1 MIAIIA
7 IIAISRLPPAMEQ
20 TPVPARYRP
29 KSYGLFVVF
38 IAIIGA
44 FSSLVNDMYLP
55 TIPAMMREFHTT
67 PSMTQ
72 MGLSMAMLGMGIGS
86 VLWGS
91 LSDHFGR
98 KPILIISLL
107 IFAVS
112 TGVALLSPDITFF
125 VAVRLV
131 QGFGAGGAMVLSTS
145 IPADVFAGRQLG
157 KLMGI
162 VGAINGIAPAA
173 GPLLGGF
180 LADRVGWQ
188 GIFVVLLAIGIGMTI
203 WTTLTNETL
212 PPARRI
218 AARRLSDYL
227 KSYRTMLLNGRFM
240 IYVVIKA
247 LGIALLYAYI
257 SSGPFIIQDH
267 YHFSA
272 LTFGII
278 FGANALAIAAGA
290 MLAPRFRIMKQAMV
304 VGTVGIFLLSL
315 GMAAVMWYELPFW
328 AYELVAVPLVLCLGM
343 IFSSANT
350 LAMDV
355 GRADA
360 GTSSAILGV
369 VKYILAAIVSPL
381 CGLGNLMHSSAIVV
395 IVTAAI
401 ALLFAFL
408 AYRLS
413 PLSDM
418 VKH

>member
-107 IFAVS
+107 IFALS

-180 LADRVGWQ
+180 LADRVGWR

-203 WTTLTNETL
+203 WTTRTNETL

-218 AARRLSDYL
+218 AARRLSDYV
-227 KSYRTMLLNGRFM
+227 KAYRTMLLNGRFM
-240 IYVVIKA
+240 IYVIIKA

-304 VGTVGIFLLSL
+304 VGTAGMFLLSL

-381 CGLGNLMHSSAIVV
+381 CGLDNLMHSSAVVV

>member
-1 MIAIIA
+1 MA
-7 IIAISRLPPAMEQ
+7 Q
-20 TPVPARYRP
+20 TPVRARYWP

-55 TIPAMMREFHTT
+55 TIPAMMRQFHTT

-131 QGFGAGGAMVLSTS
+131 QGLGAGGAMVLSTS

-180 LADRVGWQ
+180 LADRVGWR

-203 WTTLTNETL
+203 WTTRTNETL

-218 AARRLSDYL
+218 AARRLSDYV
-227 KSYRTMLLNGRFM
+227 KAYRTMLLNGRFM
-240 IYVVIKA
+240 IYVIIKA

-304 VGTVGIFLLSL
+304 VGTVGMFLLSL

-343 IFSSANT
+343 IFSSSNT

-381 CGLGNLMHSSAIVV
+381 CGLGNLMHSSAVVV

>member
-1 MIAIIA
+1 MA
-7 IIAISRLPPAMEQ
+7 Q
-20 TPVPARYRP
+20 TPVRARYRP

-55 TIPAMMREFHTT
+55 TIPAMMRQFHTT

-107 IFAVS
+107 IFALS

-180 LADRVGWQ
+180 LADRVGWR

-203 WTTLTNETL
+203 WTTRTNETL

-218 AARRLSDYL
+218 AARRLSDYV
-227 KSYRTMLLNGRFM
+227 KAYRTMLLNGRFM
-240 IYVVIKA
+240 IYVIIKA

-304 VGTVGIFLLSL
+304 VGTAGMFLLSL

-343 IFSSANT
+343 IFSSSNT

-381 CGLGNLMHSSAIVV
+381 CGLGNLMHSSAVVV

>member
-1 MIAIIA
+1 
-7 IIAISRLPPAMEQ
+7 MEQ

-107 IFAVS
+107 IFALS

-180 LADRVGWQ
+180 LANRVGWQ

-203 WTTLTNETL
+203 WTTRTNETL

-304 VGTVGIFLLSL
+304 VGTAGMFLLSL

-381 CGLGNLMHSSAIVV
+381 CGLGNLMHSSAVVV

>member
-1 MIAIIA
+1 
-7 IIAISRLPPAMEQ
+7 MEQ

-55 TIPAMMREFHTT
+55 TIPAMMRQFHTT

-131 QGFGAGGAMVLSTS
+131 QGLGAGGAMVLSTS

-180 LADRVGWQ
+180 LADRVGWR

-203 WTTLTNETL
+203 WTTRTNETL

-218 AARRLSDYL
+218 AARRLSDYV
-227 KSYRTMLLNGRFM
+227 KAYRTMLLNGRFM
-240 IYVVIKA
+240 IYVIIKA

-304 VGTVGIFLLSL
+304 VGTVGMFLLSL

-343 IFSSANT
+343 IFSSSNT

-381 CGLGNLMHSSAIVV
+381 CGLGNLMHSSAVVV

-401 ALLFAFL
+401 SLLFAFL

-418 VKH
+418 IKH

>member
-1 MIAIIA
+1 
-7 IIAISRLPPAMEQ
+7 MEQ

-55 TIPAMMREFHTT
+55 TIPAMMRQFHTT

-91 LSDHFGR
+91 LSDNFGR

-131 QGFGAGGAMVLSTS
+131 QGLGAGGAMVLSTS

-180 LADRVGWQ
+180 LANRVGWQ

-203 WTTLTNETL
+203 WTTRTNETL

-304 VGTVGIFLLSL
+304 VGTVGMFLLSL

-350 LAMDV
+350 LAMGV

-381 CGLGNLMHSSAIVV
+381 CGLGNLMHSSAVVV

>member
-1 MIAIIA
+1 
-7 IIAISRLPPAMEQ
+7 MEQ

-107 IFAVS
+107 IFALS

-180 LADRVGWQ
+180 LANRVGWQ

-304 VGTVGIFLLSL
+304 VGTVGMFLLSL

-381 CGLGNLMHSSAIVV
+381 CGLGNLMHSSTIVV

>member
-107 IFAVS
+107 IFALS

-180 LADRVGWQ
+180 LADRVGWR

-203 WTTLTNETL
+203 WTTRTNETL

-304 VGTVGIFLLSL
+304 VGTAGMFLLSL

-381 CGLGNLMHSSAIVV
+381 CGLGNLMHSSAVVV

>member
-1 MIAIIA
+1 MA
-7 IIAISRLPPAMEQ
+7 Q
-20 TPVPARYRP
+20 TPVRARYRP

-55 TIPAMMREFHTT
+55 TIPAMMRQFHTT

-180 LADRVGWQ
+180 LADRVGWR

-203 WTTLTNETL
+203 WTTRTNETL

-218 AARRLSDYL
+218 AARRLSDYV
-227 KSYRTMLLNGRFM
+227 KAYRTMLLNGRFM
-240 IYVVIKA
+240 IYVIIKA

-304 VGTVGIFLLSL
+304 VGTAGMFLLSL

-381 CGLGNLMHSSAIVV
+381 CGLGNLMHSSAVVV

>member
-1 MIAIIA
+1 
-7 IIAISRLPPAMEQ
+7 MEQ

-86 VLWGS
+86 ALWGS

-180 LADRVGWQ
+180 LADRVGWR

-203 WTTLTNETL
+203 WTTRTNETL

-218 AARRLSDYL
+218 AARRLSDYV
-227 KSYRTMLLNGRFM
+227 KAYRTMLLNGRFM
-240 IYVVIKA
+240 IYVIIKA

-304 VGTVGIFLLSL
+304 VGTAGMFLLSL

-381 CGLGNLMHSSAIVV
+381 CGLGNLMHSSAVVV

>member
-1 MIAIIA
+1 
-7 IIAISRLPPAMEQ
+7 MEQ

-55 TIPAMMREFHTT
+55 TIPAMMRQFHTT

-304 VGTVGIFLLSL
+304 VGTVGMFLLSL

>member
-1 MIAIIA
+1 
-7 IIAISRLPPAMEQ
+7 MEQ

-180 LADRVGWQ
+180 LANRVGWQ

-203 WTTLTNETL
+203 WTTRTNETL

-304 VGTVGIFLLSL
+304 VGTVGMFLLSL

-381 CGLGNLMHSSAIVV
+381 CGLGNLMHSSAVVV

>member
-1 MIAIIA
+1 
-7 IIAISRLPPAMEQ
+7 MEQ

-107 IFAVS
+107 IFALS

-173 GPLLGGF
+173 GSLLGGF
-180 LADRVGWQ
+180 LADRVGWR

-203 WTTLTNETL
+203 WTTRTNETL

-304 VGTVGIFLLSL
+304 VGTVGMFLLSL

>member
-1 MIAIIA
+1 
-7 IIAISRLPPAMEQ
+7 MEQ

-55 TIPAMMREFHTT
+55 TIPAMMRQFHTT

-131 QGFGAGGAMVLSTS
+131 QGLGAGGAMVLSTS

-180 LADRVGWQ
+180 LADRVGWR

-203 WTTLTNETL
+203 WTTRTNETL

-218 AARRLSDYL
+218 AARRLSDYV
-227 KSYRTMLLNGRFM
+227 KAYRTMLLNGRFM
-240 IYVVIKA
+240 IYVIIKA

-304 VGTVGIFLLSL
+304 VGTVGMFLLSL

-343 IFSSANT
+343 IFSSSNT

-381 CGLGNLMHSSAIVV
+381 CGLGNLMHSSAVVV

>member
-180 LADRVGWQ
+180 LANRVGWQ

-203 WTTLTNETL
+203 WTTRTNETL

-240 IYVVIKA
+240 IYVIIKA

-304 VGTVGIFLLSL
+304 VGTVGMFLLSL

-381 CGLGNLMHSSAIVV
+381 CGLGNLMHSSAVVV

>member
-7 IIAISRLPPAMEQ
+7 IIATSRLPPAMEQ

-29 KSYGLFVVF
+29 KRYGLFVVF

-180 LADRVGWQ
+180 LANRVGWQ

-304 VGTVGIFLLSL
+304 VGTVGMFLLSL

>member
-1 MIAIIA
+1 MA
-7 IIAISRLPPAMEQ
+7 Q

-29 KSYGLFVVF
+29 KSYGLFLVF

-55 TIPAMMREFHTT
+55 TIPAMMRQFHTT

-98 KPILIISLL
+98 KPILIMLL
-107 IFAVS
+107 IFVVS

-180 LADRVGWQ
+180 LADRVGWR

-203 WTTLTNETL
+203 WTTRTNETL

-218 AARRLSDYL
+218 AARRLSDYV
-227 KSYRTMLLNGRFM
+227 KAYRTMLLNGRFM
-240 IYVVIKA
+240 IYVIIKA

-304 VGTVGIFLLSL
+304 VGTAGMFLLSL

-381 CGLGNLMHSSAIVV
+381 CGLGNLMHSSAVVV

>member
-1 MIAIIA
+1 
-7 IIAISRLPPAMEQ
+7 MEQ

-107 IFAVS
+107 IFALS

-145 IPADVFAGRQLG
+145 IPTDVFAGRQLG

-180 LADRVGWQ
+180 LADRVGWR

-203 WTTLTNETL
+203 WTTRTNETL

-218 AARRLSDYL
+218 AARRLSDYV
-227 KSYRTMLLNGRFM
+227 KAYRTMLLNGRFM
-240 IYVVIKA
+240 IYVIIKA

-304 VGTVGIFLLSL
+304 VGTVGMFLLSL

-381 CGLGNLMHSSAIVV
+381 CGLGNLMHSSAVVV

>member
-1 MIAIIA
+1 
-7 IIAISRLPPAMEQ
+7 MEQ

-180 LADRVGWQ
+180 LADRVGWR

-203 WTTLTNETL
+203 WTTRTNETL

-304 VGTVGIFLLSL
+304 VGTVGMFLLSL

>member
-1 MIAIIA
+1 
-7 IIAISRLPPAMEQ
+7 MEQ

-29 KSYGLFVVF
+29 NSYGLFVVF

-107 IFAVS
+107 IFALS

-180 LADRVGWQ
+180 LADRVGWR

-203 WTTLTNETL
+203 WTTRTNETL

-218 AARRLSDYL
+218 AARRLSDYV
-227 KSYRTMLLNGRFM
+227 KAYRTMLLNGRFM
-240 IYVVIKA
+240 IYVIIKA

-304 VGTVGIFLLSL
+304 VGTAGMFLLSL

-381 CGLGNLMHSSAIVV
+381 CGLGNLMHSSAVVV

>member
-1 MIAIIA
+1 MA
-7 IIAISRLPPAMEQ
+7 Q
-20 TPVPARYRP
+20 TPVRTRYRP

-55 TIPAMMREFHTT
+55 TIPAMMRQFHTT

-180 LADRVGWQ
+180 LANRVGWQ
-188 GIFVVLLAIGIGMTI
+188 GIFVVLLTIGIGMTI
-203 WTTLTNETL
+203 WTTRTNETL

-218 AARRLSDYL
+218 AARRLSDYV
-227 KSYRTMLLNGRFM
+227 KAYRTMLLNGRFM
-240 IYVVIKA
+240 IYVIIKA

-304 VGTVGIFLLSL
+304 VGTVGMFLLSL

-381 CGLGNLMHSSAIVV
+381 CGLGNLMHSSAVVV

>member
-1 MIAIIA
+1 
-7 IIAISRLPPAMEQ
+7 MEQ

-107 IFAVS
+107 IFALS

-180 LADRVGWQ
+180 LADRVGWR

-304 VGTVGIFLLSL
+304 VGTVGMFLLSL

>member
-107 IFAVS
+107 IFVVS

-180 LADRVGWQ
+180 LADRVGWR

-203 WTTLTNETL
+203 WTTRTNETL

-218 AARRLSDYL
+218 AARRLSDYV
-227 KSYRTMLLNGRFM
+227 KAYRTMLLNGRFM
-240 IYVVIKA
+240 IYVIIKA

-304 VGTVGIFLLSL
+304 VGTVGMFLLSL

-381 CGLGNLMHSSAIVV
+381 CGLGNLMHSSAVVV

>member
-7 IIAISRLPPAMEQ
+7 IIATSRLPPAMEQ

-180 LADRVGWQ
+180 LANRVGWQ

-304 VGTVGIFLLSL
+304 VGTVGMFLLSL

-381 CGLGNLMHSSAIVV
+381 CGLGNLMHSSAVVV

>member
-55 TIPAMMREFHTT
+55 TIPAMMRQFHTT

-131 QGFGAGGAMVLSTS
+131 QGLGAGGAMVLSTS

-180 LADRVGWQ
+180 LADRVGWR

-203 WTTLTNETL
+203 WTTRTNETL

-218 AARRLSDYL
+218 AARRLSDYV
-227 KSYRTMLLNGRFM
+227 KAYRTMLLNGRFM
-240 IYVVIKA
+240 IYVIIKA

-304 VGTVGIFLLSL
+304 VGTAGMFLLSL

-381 CGLGNLMHSSAIVV
+381 CGLGNLMHSSAVVV

>member
-1 MIAIIA
+1 
-7 IIAISRLPPAMEQ
+7 MEQ

-180 LADRVGWQ
+180 LANRVGWQ

-203 WTTLTNETL
+203 WTTRTNETL

-240 IYVVIKA
+240 IYVIIKA

-304 VGTVGIFLLSL
+304 VGTVGMFLLSL

-381 CGLGNLMHSSAIVV
+381 CGLDNLMHSSAVVV

>member
-7 IIAISRLPPAMEQ
+7 IIATSRLPPAMEQ

-107 IFAVS
+107 IFALS

-180 LADRVGWQ
+180 LADRVGWR

-203 WTTLTNETL
+203 WTTRTNETL

-304 VGTVGIFLLSL
+304 VGTVGMFLLSL

-381 CGLGNLMHSSAIVV
+381 CGLGNLMHSSAVVV

>member
-7 IIAISRLPPAMEQ
+7 IIATSRLPPAMAQ
-20 TPVPARYRP
+20 TPGPARYRP

-55 TIPAMMREFHTT
+55 TIPAMTREFHTT

-107 IFAVS
+107 IFALS

-180 LADRVGWQ
+180 LADRVGWR

-203 WTTLTNETL
+203 WTTRTNETL

-304 VGTVGIFLLSL
+304 VGTVGMFLLSL

-381 CGLGNLMHSSAIVV
+381 CGLGNLMHSSAVVV

>member
-7 IIAISRLPPAMEQ
+7 IIATSRLPPAMEQ

-180 LADRVGWQ
+180 LANRVGWQ

-203 WTTLTNETL
+203 WTTRTNETL

-304 VGTVGIFLLSL
+304 VGTVGMFLLSL

-360 GTSSAILGV
+360 GISSAILGV

-381 CGLGNLMHSSAIVV
+381 CGLGNLMHSSAVVV

>member
-1 MIAIIA
+1 
-7 IIAISRLPPAMEQ
+7 MEQ

-180 LADRVGWQ
+180 LANRVGWQ

-203 WTTLTNETL
+203 WTTRTNETL

-304 VGTVGIFLLSL
+304 VGTVGMFLLSL

-343 IFSSANT
+343 IFSSSNT

-381 CGLGNLMHSSAIVV
+381 CGLGNLMHSSAVVV

-401 ALLFAFL
+401 SLLFAFL

-418 VKH
+418 IKH

>member
-1 MIAIIA
+1 
-7 IIAISRLPPAMEQ
+7 
-20 TPVPARYRP
+20 
-29 KSYGLFVVF
+29 
-38 IAIIGA
+38 
-44 FSSLVNDMYLP
+44 
-55 TIPAMMREFHTT
+55 
-67 PSMTQ
+67 
-72 MGLSMAMLGMGIGS
+72 
-86 VLWGS
+86 
-91 LSDHFGR
+91 
-98 KPILIISLL
+98 
-107 IFAVS
+107 
-112 TGVALLSPDITFF
+112 
-125 VAVRLV
+125 
-131 QGFGAGGAMVLSTS
+131 MVLSTS

-180 LADRVGWQ
+180 LADRVGWR

-203 WTTLTNETL
+203 WTTRTNETL

-304 VGTVGIFLLSL
+304 VGTVGMFLLSL

-381 CGLGNLMHSSAIVV
+381 CGLGNLMHSSAVVV

>member
-1 MIAIIA
+1 
-7 IIAISRLPPAMEQ
+7 MEQ

-107 IFAVS
+107 IFALS

-180 LADRVGWQ
+180 LADRVGWR

-203 WTTLTNETL
+203 WTTRTNETL

-240 IYVVIKA
+240 IYVIIKA

-267 YHFSA
+267 YQFSA

-304 VGTVGIFLLSL
+304 VGTVGMFLLSL

-381 CGLGNLMHSSAIVV
+381 CGLGNLMHSSAVVV

>member
-1 MIAIIA
+1 
-7 IIAISRLPPAMEQ
+7 MEQ

-107 IFAVS
+107 IFALS

-180 LADRVGWQ
+180 LANRVGWQ

-203 WTTLTNETL
+203 WTTRTNETL

-304 VGTVGIFLLSL
+304 VGTVGMFLLSL

>member
-1 MIAIIA
+1 
-7 IIAISRLPPAMEQ
+7 MEQ

-125 VAVRLV
+125 VAVRLM

-145 IPADVFAGRQLG
+145 IPADVYAGRQLG

-180 LADRVGWQ
+180 LADRVGWR

-203 WTTLTNETL
+203 WTTRTNETL

-240 IYVVIKA
+240 IYVIIKA

-257 SSGPFIIQDH
+257 SSGPFILQDH

-304 VGTVGIFLLSL
+304 VGTVGMFLLSL

-381 CGLGNLMHSSAIVV
+381 CGLGNLMHSSAVV
-395 IVTAAI
+395 IVVTAAI

>member
-1 MIAIIA
+1 
-7 IIAISRLPPAMEQ
+7 MEQ

-180 LADRVGWQ
+180 LANRVGWQ

-203 WTTLTNETL
+203 WTTRTNETL

-304 VGTVGIFLLSL
+304 VGTVGMFLLSL

-381 CGLGNLMHSSAIVV
+381 CGLGNLMHSSAVVV

-408 AYRLS
+408 TYRLS

>member
-1 MIAIIA
+1 
-7 IIAISRLPPAMEQ
+7 MEQ

-180 LADRVGWQ
+180 LADRVGWR

-203 WTTLTNETL
+203 WTTRTNETL

-218 AARRLSDYL
+218 AARRLSDYV
-227 KSYRTMLLNGRFM
+227 KANRTMLLNGRVM
-240 IYVVIKA
+240 IYVIIKA

-304 VGTVGIFLLSL
+304 VGTAGMFLLSL

-381 CGLGNLMHSSAIVV
+381 CGLGNLMHSSAVVV

>member
-1 MIAIIA
+1 
-7 IIAISRLPPAMEQ
+7 MEQ

-107 IFAVS
+107 IFALS

-180 LADRVGWQ
+180 LADRVGWR

-203 WTTLTNETL
+203 WTTRTNETL

-218 AARRLSDYL
+218 AARRLSDYV
-227 KSYRTMLLNGRFM
+227 KAYRTMLLNGRFM
-240 IYVVIKA
+240 IYVIIKA

-304 VGTVGIFLLSL
+304 VGTVGMFLLSL

-381 CGLGNLMHSSAIVV
+381 CGLGNLMHSSAVVV

>member
-1 MIAIIA
+1 
-7 IIAISRLPPAMEQ
+7 MEQ

-107 IFAVS
+107 IFALS

-173 GPLLGGF
+173 GPLLGGI
-180 LADRVGWQ
+180 LADRVGWR

-203 WTTLTNETL
+203 WTTRTNETL

-218 AARRLSDYL
+218 AARRLSDYV
-227 KSYRTMLLNGRFM
+227 KAYRTMLLNGRFM
-240 IYVVIKA
+240 IYAIIKA

-304 VGTVGIFLLSL
+304 VGTAGMFLLSL

-381 CGLGNLMHSSAIVV
+381 CGLGNLMHSSAVVV

>member
-1 MIAIIA
+1 MA
-7 IIAISRLPPAMEQ
+7 Q
-20 TPVPARYRP
+20 TPVRARYRP

-55 TIPAMMREFHTT
+55 TIPAMMRQFHTT

-180 LADRVGWQ
+180 LADRVGWR

-203 WTTLTNETL
+203 WTTRTNETL

-218 AARRLSDYL
+218 AARRLSDYV
-227 KSYRTMLLNGRFM
+227 KAYRTMLLNGRFM
-240 IYVVIKA
+240 IYVIIKA

-304 VGTVGIFLLSL
+304 VGTVGMFLLSL

-369 VKYILAAIVSPL
+369 VKYILAAIISPL
-381 CGLGNLMHSSAIVV
+381 CGLGNLMHSSAVVV

>member
-1 MIAIIA
+1 
-7 IIAISRLPPAMEQ
+7 MEQ

-55 TIPAMMREFHTT
+55 TIPAMMRQFHTT

-180 LADRVGWQ
+180 LADRVGWR

-203 WTTLTNETL
+203 WTTRTNETL

-218 AARRLSDYL
+218 AARRLSDYV
-227 KSYRTMLLNGRFM
+227 KAYRTMLLNGRFM
-240 IYVVIKA
+240 IYVIIKA

-304 VGTVGIFLLSL
+304 VGTAGMFLLSL

-381 CGLGNLMHSSAIVV
+381 CGLGNLMHSSAVVV